1 MNVELATGTVSKDL
15 LDKFAAG
22 SLSMPQVKC
31 HTEHYFGPN
40 IYIREIVIPAGH
52 VIVGKSHKVDHLC
65 SMIEGKMIVVNADG
79 VRKELTAPAVFV
91 AGKGRKMAYIVETV
105 RFQNIFSTPETDIEK
120 LEAMFVEEVDYIQ
133 ESDTPSMI
141 REN

>member
-1 MNVELATGTVSKDL
+1 MNAELATGTVSKDL

>member
-1 MNVELATGTVSKDL
+1 
-15 LDKFAAG
+15 
-22 SLSMPQVKC
+22 
-31 HTEHYFGPN
+31 
-40 IYIREIVIPAGH
+40 
-52 VIVGKSHKVDHLC
+52 
-65 SMIEGKMIVVNADG
+65 
-79 VRKELTAPAVFV
+79 
-91 AGKGRKMAYIVETV
+91 MAYIVETV

>member
-1 MNVELATGTVSKDL
+1 MNAELATGTVSKDL

-91 AGKGRKMAYIVETV
+91 AGRGRKMAYIVETV

>member
-1 MNVELATGTVSKDL
+1 MNAEIATHVVNKDL
-15 LDKFAAG
+15 LDKFATD

-91 AGKGRKMAYIVETV
+91 AGRGRKMAYIVETV

-120 LEAMFVEEVDYIQ
+120 LEAMFVEEVDCVQ
-133 ESDTPSMI
+133 EFDTPSMI